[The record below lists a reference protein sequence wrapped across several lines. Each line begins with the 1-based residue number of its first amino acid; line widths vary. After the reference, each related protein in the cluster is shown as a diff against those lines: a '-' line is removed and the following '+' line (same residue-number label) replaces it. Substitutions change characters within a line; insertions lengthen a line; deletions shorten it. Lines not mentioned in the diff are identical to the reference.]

1 MPSYKWRI
9 VAMLWCISFFNY
21 ADRQAIFSVFPLLE
35 REMHLTPVQLGLL
48 GSGFAWV
55 YGLAAPLAGIVVDR
69 ARRKTVILGGLHAW
83 SVICLATV
91 VSRNFTHL
99 FLFRAAEGL
108 GETFYFPASTS
119 MLSDYHGSLTRSR
132 ALGLH
137 QTAVYMGTI
146 GGGFFAG
153 LIAETYGWR
162 WSFVVFG
169 ALGVLLG
176 FVLTRF
182 LIEPPRGA
190 ADAVD
195 AIDVARTFPASARQ
209 PHERA
214 TARLAE
220 APEARRR
227 QASDRG
233 PERAALQEVISRALG
248 FGAFVQLVGRT
259 PTLLCLLGAFM
270 CANFVA
276 VVLLSWMPKFLY
288 DRFHMG
294 LAMAGL
300 TATVFVQL
308 ASMVGAPVG
317 GWLADLW
324 RRRSLRGRMAV
335 QTVGVLGGAPFVV
348 LCGMTASVT
357 TLVVSLTLWGFF
369 KGLYDA
375 NIFASAFDV
384 VPPEARG
391 RTAGFMNMI
400 GWLAG
405 GGSAPVAIGLIA
417 ERTSLG
423 AAMALAS
430 LVYVAAAVLLVMGM
444 MMLKR
449 TDFV

>member
-1 MPSYKWRI
+1 MPSYQWRI

-69 ARRKTVILGGLHAW
+69 AKRKTVILGGLHAW

-91 VSRNFTHL
+91 VSRTFTHL

-153 LIAETYGWR
+153 LIAEAYGWR

-169 ALGVLLG
+169 GLGVLLG
-176 FVLTRF
+176 VVLTRF
-182 LIEPPRGA
+182 LVEPPRGA
-190 ADAVD
+190 ADAAEGRSRRSSQ
-195 AIDVARTFPASARQ
+195 AI
-209 PHERA
+209 EG
-214 TARLAE
+214 E
-220 APEARRR
+220 RRR
-227 QASDRG
+227 KGLRYEK
-233 PERAALQEVISRALG
+233 PPLG
-248 FGAFVQLVGRT
+248 FGAFLGLVGRT
-259 PTLLCLLGAFM
+259 PALLCLLGAFM

-294 LAMAGL
+294 LAMSGL

-324 RRRSLRGRMAV
+324 RQRSPRGRMAV

-348 LCGMTASVT
+348 LCGMTASVA

-405 GGSAPVAIGLIA
+405 GGSAPLAIGLIA

-423 AAMALAS
+423 AALALAS
-430 LVYVAAAVLLVMGM
+430 LVYVAAAALLIAGM
-444 MMLKR
+444 MMVKHSDAVRSHAVRSVPL
-449 TDFV
+449 

>member
-1 MPSYKWRI
+1 
-9 VAMLWCISFFNY
+9 
-21 ADRQAIFSVFPLLE
+21 
-35 REMHLTPVQLGLL
+35 MHLTPVQLGLL

-69 ARRKTVILGGLHAW
+69 AKRKTVILGGLHAW

-153 LIAETYGWR
+153 LIAEAYGWR

-169 ALGVLLG
+169 GLGVLLG
-176 FVLTRF
+176 VALTRF
-182 LIEPPRGA
+182 LVEPPRGA
-190 ADAVD
+190 AE
-195 AIDVARTFPASARQ
+195 VAEGRPASV
-209 PHERA
+209 P
-214 TARLAE
+214 
-220 APEARRR
+220 
-227 QASDRG
+227 
-233 PERAALQEVISRALG
+233 LG
-248 FGAFVQLVGRT
+248 FGAFLRLVGRT

-294 LAMAGL
+294 LAMSGL

-308 ASMVGAPVG
+308 ASMAGAPVG

-324 RRRSLRGRMAV
+324 HRQSPRGRMAV

-348 LCGMTASVT
+348 LCGMTASVA

-405 GGSAPVAIGLIA
+405 GGSAPLAIGVIA

-423 AAMALAS
+423 AALALAS
-430 LVYVAAAVLLVMGM
+430 LVYVAAAALLIAGM
-444 MMLKR
+444 MMMKR
-449 TDFV
+449 RRLAGRALAS

>member
-99 FLFRAAEGL
+99 FLIRAAEGL

-119 MLSDYHGSLTRSR
+119 MLSDYHDSLTRSR

-153 LIAETYGWR
+153 LIAEAYGWR
-162 WSFVVFG
+162 WSFIVFG
-169 ALGVLLG
+169 GLGVLLG
-176 FVLTRF
+176 MVLTRF
-182 LIEPPRGA
+182 LVEPPRGA
-190 ADAVD
+190 ADTV
-195 AIDVARTFPASARQ
+195 
-209 PHERA
+209 
-214 TARLAE
+214 
-220 APEARRR
+220 
-227 QASDRG
+227 DRG
-233 PERAALQEVISRALG
+233 PERAALQGNVSRDQS
-248 FGAFVQLVGRT
+248 FGAFLRLVGRT

-294 LAMAGL
+294 LAMSGL

-324 RRRSLRGRMAV
+324 RRRSPRGRMAV

-348 LCGMTASVT
+348 LCGMTASVA

-405 GGSAPVAIGLIA
+405 GGSAPLAIGVIA

-423 AAMALAS
+423 AALALAS
-430 LVYVAAAVLLVMGM
+430 LVYVAAAALLIAGM
-444 MMLKR
+444 MMVKPGDAVRSVQLLDRR
-449 TDFV
+449 TLGAGG

>member
-1 MPSYKWRI
+1 
-9 VAMLWCISFFNY
+9 
-21 ADRQAIFSVFPLLE
+21 
-35 REMHLTPVQLGLL
+35 
-48 GSGFAWV
+48 V

-153 LIAETYGWR
+153 LIAEAYGWR

-169 ALGVLLG
+169 GLGVLLG
-176 FVLTRF
+176 VVLTRF
-182 LIEPPRGA
+182 LVEPPRGA
-190 ADAVD
+190 ADA
-195 AIDVARTFPASARQ
+195 AEGRP
-209 PHERA
+209 
-214 TARLAE
+214 ARLR
-220 APEARRR
+220 APRFGASRDSSQAIEGERRR
-227 QASDRG
+227 KG
-233 PERAALQEVISRALG
+233 YEKPPLG
-248 FGAFVQLVGRT
+248 FGAFLRLVGRT

-294 LAMAGL
+294 LAMSGL

-324 RRRSLRGRMAV
+324 RRRSPRGRMAV

-348 LCGMTASVT
+348 LCGMTTSVA

-384 VPPEARG
+384 VPFEARG

-405 GGSAPVAIGLIA
+405 GGSAPLAIGVIA

-423 AAMALAS
+423 AALALAS
-430 LVYVAAAVLLVMGM
+430 LVYVAAAALLIAGM
-444 MMLKR
+444 MMVKQGDAVR
-449 TDFV
+449 SVSAS

>member
-1 MPSYKWRI
+1 MPSYKWRV

-48 GSGFAWV
+48 ASGFAWV
-55 YGLAAPLAGIVVDR
+55 YGLGAPLAGIVVDR

-83 SVICLATV
+83 SLICLATGF
-91 VSRNFTHL
+91 SRNFRHL
-99 FLFRAAEGL
+99 FLLRAAEGL

-119 MLSDYHGSLTRSR
+119 LISDYHGSLTRSR

-153 LIAETYGWR
+153 LIAESYGWR

-169 ALGVLLG
+169 GLGVLLG
-176 FVLTRF
+176 LVLTRF
-182 LIEPPRGA
+182 LIEPARGA
-190 ADAVD
+190 AE
-195 AIDVARTFPASARQ
+195 DVAPTTS
-209 PHERA
+209 
-214 TARLAE
+214 
-220 APEARRR
+220 
-227 QASDRG
+227 
-233 PERAALQEVISRALG
+233 VLG
-248 FGAFVQLVGRT
+248 LGAFLRLLGRT

-308 ASMVGAPVG
+308 ASMAGAPAG

-324 RRRSLRGRMAV
+324 RRRSPRGRIAV
-335 QTVGVLGGAPFVV
+335 QAVGVLGGAPFVV
-348 LCGMTASVT
+348 LCGMTQSVA
-357 TLVVSLTLWGFF
+357 TLVVALTFWGFF

-375 NIFASAFDV
+375 NIFASVFDI

-391 RTAGFMNMI
+391 RAAGFMNMI

-405 GGSAPVAIGLIA
+405 GGSAPLVIGIA
-417 ERTSLG
+417 AQRTSLG

-430 LVYVAAAVLLVMGM
+430 VVYVAAGAFLIAGMMLLVN
-444 MMLKR
+444 R
-449 TDFV
+449 EAAQIA

>member
-69 ARRKTVILGGLHAW
+69 AKRKTVILGGLHAW

-153 LIAETYGWR
+153 LIAEAYGWR

-169 ALGVLLG
+169 GLGMLLGV
-176 FVLTRF
+176 VLTRF
-182 LIEPPRGA
+182 LVEPPRGA
-190 ADAVD
+190 AEAAEGIPGGLRD
-195 AIDVARTFPASARQ
+195 
-209 PHERA
+209 ER
-214 TARLAE
+214 
-220 APEARRR
+220 
-227 QASDRG
+227 S
-233 PERAALQEVISRALG
+233 SLG
-248 FGAFVQLVGRT
+248 FGAFLRLVGRT

-308 ASMVGAPVG
+308 ASMAGAPVG

-324 RRRSLRGRMAV
+324 HRQSPRGRMAV

-348 LCGMTASVT
+348 LCGMTASVA

-405 GGSAPVAIGLIA
+405 GGSAPLAIGVIA

-423 AAMALAS
+423 AALALAS
-430 LVYVAAAVLLVMGM
+430 LVYVAAAALLIAGM
-444 MMLKR
+444 MMVNRSDAVPGVQLLGEG
-449 TDFV
+449 D

>member
-153 LIAETYGWR
+153 LIAEAYGWR

-169 ALGVLLG
+169 GMGVLLG
-176 FVLTRF
+176 VVLTRF
-182 LIEPPRGA
+182 LVEPPRGA
-190 ADAVD
+190 ADAAEGRSRRSSL
-195 AIDVARTFPASARQ
+195 AIEGERGRKTCATRSHRSASARSSVSSV
-209 PHERA
+209 
-214 TARLAE
+214 
-220 APEARRR
+220 ARRR
-227 QASDRG
+227 SCVCSARSC
-233 PERAALQEVISRALG
+233 A
-248 FGAFVQLVGRT
+248 RT
-259 PTLLCLLGAFM
+259 
-270 CANFVA
+270 
-276 VVLLSWMPKFLY
+276 
-288 DRFHMG
+288 
-294 LAMAGL
+294 
-300 TATVFVQL
+300 
-308 ASMVGAPVG
+308 
-317 GWLADLW
+317 LW
-324 RRRSLRGRMAV
+324 RWYCCRGCRSSF
-335 QTVGVLGGAPFVV
+335 TI
-348 LCGMTASVT
+348 
-357 TLVVSLTLWGFF
+357 GFTW
-369 KGLYDA
+369 A
-375 NIFASAFDV
+375 WRCPA
-384 VPPEARG
+384 
-391 RTAGFMNMI
+391 
-400 GWLAG
+400 
-405 GGSAPVAIGLIA
+405 
-417 ERTSLG
+417 
-423 AAMALAS
+423 
-430 LVYVAAAVLLVMGM
+430 
-444 MMLKR
+444 
-449 TDFV
+449 